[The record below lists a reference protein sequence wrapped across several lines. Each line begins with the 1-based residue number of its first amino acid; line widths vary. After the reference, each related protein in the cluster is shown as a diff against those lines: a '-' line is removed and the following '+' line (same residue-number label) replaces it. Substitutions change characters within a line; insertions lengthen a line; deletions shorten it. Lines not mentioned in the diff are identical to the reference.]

1 MLSGTVPF
9 QTYKSDDSAECIMK
23 RIKGGQFD
31 FSTPEWKDV
40 SEQAKDL
47 IQGQNY
53 KFLLTSL
60 KKARIER

>member
-9 QTYKSDDSAECIMK
+9 QNYSSEDSAESIMK

-31 FSTPEWKDV
+31 FSTVGWKDV

-47 IQGQNY
+47 IQGLY
-53 KFLLTSL
+53 
-60 KKARIER
+60 IV